1 MTGRNY
7 VVLISTFLMG
17 MFAGAYLYVTAFA
30 PTYENGIDASENID
44 QDALVIEGEMYG
56 GCSLQGAC
64 ASFRLIDAKS
74 YKYLA
79 HSEAALRSGRL
90 PSLVREQ
97 LLDALTPTALM
108 SSSQNVSSGV
118 CSSEVDGI
126 DYRYTIS
133 VNGDVYELDTCS
145 TALTFDEELQSIFM
159 NVWFVLENPDS
170 VPKEDFDI
178 ELGFDKLF
186 WDRFHNGAE

>member
-1 MTGRNY
+1 
-7 VVLISTFLMG
+7 MG
-17 MFAGAYLYVTAFA
+17 MCAGAYLYVTAFA
-30 PTYENGIDASENID
+30 PTYENGIDISENIA

-56 GCSLQGAC
+56 GCSEMGAC

-79 HSEAALRSGRL
+79 HSEAELRSGRL
-90 PSLVREQ
+90 PSIVRDQ
-97 LLDALTPTALM
+97 LLDALSPATLM
-108 SSSQNVSSGV
+108 SNAQNVSSGV

-133 VNGDVYELDTCS
+133 VDGEVYELDTCT
-145 TALTFDEELQSIFM
+145 TALTFNEELQSIFM
-159 NVWFVLENPDS
+159 NVWFALENPDA
-170 VPKEDFDI
+170 VPQDEFDMD
-178 ELGFDKLF
+178 LGFDKIF